1 MESKIIRCGNSSAV
15 IINGRFMRNLSL
27 KRGDRIEVKYYEE
40 KGIMVVSFPGARQL
54 SLTSRKI

>member
-15 IINGRFMRNLSL
+15 IVNGKFMRNLGL
-27 KRGDRIEVKYYEE
+27 KRGDKIEVKYYEE

-54 SLTSRKI
+54 RLTSRKI

>member
-15 IINGRFMRNLSL
+15 IVSGKFIRNLGL
-27 KRGDRIEVKYYEE
+27 QKGDKIEVKYYEE

>member
-1 MESKIIRCGNSSAV
+1 MERKIIRCGNSSAV
-15 IINGRFMRNLSL
+15 IVSGKFMRDLGL
-27 KRGDRIEVKYYEE
+27 KKGDIIEVKYYEE